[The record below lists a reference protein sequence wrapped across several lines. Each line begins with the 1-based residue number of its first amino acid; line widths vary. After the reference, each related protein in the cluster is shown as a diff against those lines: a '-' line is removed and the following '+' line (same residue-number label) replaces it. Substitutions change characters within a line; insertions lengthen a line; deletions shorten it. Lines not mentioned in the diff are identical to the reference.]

1 MIKKNDI
8 IICVLVAIFCIFSA
22 ALIFSLRGTPAKV
35 IISQDNTVLHKV
47 SLYENREIKLPH
59 NTVVIENG
67 VVFVSEADCK
77 NQICVNTPKISKDGE
92 QIICLPNRV
101 IVEVSE

>member
-8 IICVLVAIFCIFSA
+8 IICVFVALFCICAFVGVL
-22 ALIFSLRGTPAKV
+22 ALHRTPARV
-35 IISQDNTVLHKV
+35 VISQDNDVVYNV
-47 SLYENREIKLPH
+47 SLYENREIVLPH
-59 NTVVIENG
+59 NTVVIKNG
-67 VVFVSEADCK
+67 RVYMKNADCK
-77 NQICVNTPKISKDGE
+77 NQICVNTPEISSFGQ

>member
-8 IICVLVAIFCIFSA
+8 IICVAVALFCVASAVLVFT
-22 ALIFSLRGTPAKV
+22 LRGTPAKV
-35 IISQDNTVLHKV
+35 VISENNEILYTV
-47 SLYENREIKLPH
+47 SLYENREIKLSH

-67 VVFVSEADCK
+67 HVYVKEADCK
-77 NQICVNTPKISKDGE
+77 NQICVNTPKISKDKE
-92 QIICLPNRV
+92 QIVCLPNRV